1 MSRKPKLLPLLALL
15 ACCFAISSQS
25 LGKYA
30 GPVYSGLTAHEW
42 GTFTSIAGSDGQAV
56 EWSPLTGST
65 DLPAFVEHFRD
76 PGFKLGLRGTVRMET
91 PVLYFYS
98 SKEETVSVRVSFAK
112 GVITE
117 WYPHASRVEPRAELY
132 NRILYQA
139 SASGSIAWDS
149 VTLAPSGRPE
159 LPLEDRNNHY
169 YAARMTSSTP
179 LRVKT
184 PAGEQQEKFL
194 FYRGVSTFSV
204 PLSATPDAA
213 GKLRIK
219 NYGEQEIPTTI
230 LFERRGEK
238 VGYRIGGSVKEE
250 AILDAPELTA
260 TIDDL
265 GRDLEGILVGQGLYH
280 DEARAMVETWRNS
293 WFEEGSRLLYIV
305 PPAFVNEVLPL
316 SIKPAPAQT
325 VRVFVWRLEL
335 VTPATKKEV
344 KTAFAAHDAATLKAY
359 GPFLE
364 PILATM
370 VKKETDSVQVHRLQG
385 YLNAVYGQLV
395 AQNVGRK

>member
-1 MSRKPKLLPLLALL
+1 MKREHQTPRASGRSAMPRKPLRLTLYALL
-15 ACCFAISSQS
+15 ACCFAISAHTS
-25 LGKYA
+25 GGET
-30 GPVYSGLTAHEW
+30 GPVYSSLTAHEW
-42 GTFTSIAGSDGQAV
+42 GTFTSIAGDEGQAV

-65 DLPAFVEHFRD
+65 DLPAFIEHFRD

-98 SKEETVSVRVSFAK
+98 SKEETVSVRVGFAK

-204 PLSATPDAA
+204 PVSAKLTTA
-213 GKLRIK
+213 GKLLVE
-219 NYGEQEIPTTI
+219 NGSEEEIPNTI

-238 VGYRIGGSVKEE
+238 VGYRIGGAVQKET
-250 AILDAPELTA
+250 ILEPPELSA
-260 TIDDL
+260 TIEDL
-265 GRDLEGILVGQGLYH
+265 GRD
-280 DEARAMVETWRNS
+280 
-293 WFEEGSRLLYIV
+293 
-305 PPAFVNEVLPL
+305 
-316 SIKPAPAQT
+316 
-325 VRVFVWRLEL
+325 
-335 VTPATKKEV
+335 
-344 KTAFAAHDAATLKAY
+344 
-359 GPFLE
+359 
-364 PILATM
+364 
-370 VKKETDSVQVHRLQG
+370 
-385 YLNAVYGQLV
+385 
-395 AQNVGRK
+395 